1 MLEELDR
8 VQEDF
13 KEASELAR
21 NLVKDSSQDRVKVML
36 NELKQIKERLML
48 VHKLLPETL
57 KPMRSV
63 LPQVESLENGVSD
76 LMEWIREGNTLLA
89 SHKIDGNINHIED
102 RLENHQVWQ
111 MFVMSANVIDRCRV
125 TS

>member
-8 VQEDF
+8 VQEEF

-76 LMEWIREGNTLLA
+76 LMEWIREGNALLA

-102 RLENHQVWQ
+102 RLENHQVGQ
-111 MFVMSANVIDRCRV
+111 MVVTSASVVDRCRV
-125 TS
+125 